1 VTSDP
6 KKLELI
12 KDFLVD
18 ELKKDRNQLQNIK
31 TYYLCENYV
40 NNFERYLSEHSLT
53 DKFQWEEGP
62 NNYIERAPVFN
73 KPSLREKTK
82 PKNFQRISAEQEIR
96 LNGLRIAENSYN
108 SSAKRKRKSSANNEE
123 LDETI
128 TKRGRTEGAGDI
140 VMNDVMEEIKELES
154 KRDQVLQR
162 IQALIS

>member
-6 KKLELI
+6 NKLELI
-12 KDFLVD
+12 KNFLVD

-53 DKFQWEEGP
+53 DKFQWEEEL
-62 NNYIERAPVFN
+62 NNSIERPPVLN

-96 LNGLRIAENSYN
+96 LNGLRIVENSN
-108 SSAKRKRKSSANNEE
+108 NLSIKRKRKPANNEE

-140 VMNDVMEEIKELES
+140 VMIDVMEEIKELES